1 MKSNIYTIIILIFSL
16 LLTYLSVDNT
26 LIFLGFPSIYFIW
39 SLIFIIQFIVFIPS
53 FIFKT
58 EHYYDLTGGIT
69 FISSIILSLYIKG
82 LVHEIDLRSILVSV
96 MVLFG
101 LLDLARFFF

>member
-26 LIFLGFPSIYFIW
+26 LIFLGVPSIYFIW

-82 LVHEIDLRSILVSV
+82 LVH
-96 MVLFG
+96 
-101 LLDLARFFF
+101 